1 MRRQI
6 PVFVNKARRT
16 ICRVRGEAAEVDV
29 DTQVWRNRWIR
40 RLESL
45 FDEAAS
51 NAMPQ
56 KKDGDSDTQTASP
69 RERQMWS
76 HVAGHLGQVMGNLS
90 KGYDEREFNEDLAKL
105 EKLVDEIGEFQAQS
119 AGAES
124 KVKDA
129 KSEGEAS
136 S

>member
-16 ICRVRGEAAEVDV
+16 ICRVRGESAKVDV
-29 DTQVWRNRWIR
+29 DTQTCRNRWIR

-45 FDEAAS
+45 FEEAAS

-56 KKDGDSDTQTASP
+56 KQEGETQTASP

-76 HVAGHLGQVMGNLS
+76 HVAAHLGQVMGNLS
-90 KGYDEREFNEDLAKL
+90 KGFDEREFNEDLARL
-105 EKLVDEIGEFQAQS
+105 EKLVDEIGEFQDQS
-119 AGAES
+119 ARAES

-129 KSEGEAS
+129 RTAGEAS